1 MHVSNALQ
9 ISQPPPS
16 SSSRAEFLSACT
28 QTHVPPRQQPV
39 AVAAAAADAEC
50 IRCLAF

>member
-16 SSSRAEFLSACT
+16 SSSRVRG
-28 QTHVPPRQQPV
+28 VPFCLYANTCSSSP
-39 AVAAAAADAEC
+39 ATGSSSSC
-50 IRCLAF
+50 SCRCGVH